1 LHKPYTLC
9 MQESRRAY
17 KLLFGSL
24 LTDVQAD
31 GIYSVLCA
39 GNVSKREGKG
49 ACRLNKMRTGNAHV

>member
-1 LHKPYTLC
+1 